1 MLEHSLQSC
10 LTPSLTPAPS
20 QKKYNSR
27 SKTNLKGV
35 NTEIQEDPRPG
46 VGRRKFKGF
55 RIKGPLRTGANI
67 YTYRYRNTDTYC
79 FRETFINSNL
89 VFINQNNN
97 YLKQK

>member
-27 SKTNLKGV
+27 LKTNLKGG
-35 NTEIQEDPRPG
+35 NREIQEDPRPG

-55 RIKGPLRTGANI
+55 RIKRPIEDRR
-67 YTYRYRNTDTYC
+67 RYIDLYGGVQILNPQGIIH
-79 FRETFINSNL
+79 TFEFNL
-89 VFINQNNN
+89 V
-97 YLKQK
+97 